1 MARTRV
7 RWDYKAIRELRTDP
21 RIVSFVEQIAGDMG
35 AEMSALA
42 PKDTGAGAASIGVH
56 PGRAKG
62 SSRVGWDA
70 EHFYMLFP
78 EYGTEHQPA
87 QRFARDVL
95 DRYTIR

>member
-1 MARTRV
+1 MAKTRV
-7 RWDYKAIRELRTDP
+7 RWNYKAIRELRTDP
-21 RIVSFVEQIAGDMG
+21 QVVAFVERVAGDMG
-35 AEMSALA
+35 QEMAALA

-78 EYGTEHQPA
+78 EIGTEHQSA
-87 QRFARDVL
+87 QRFSRNVL